1 MTQQAEPVLTVKA
14 LAGYVNADAELDAEF
29 LGMCIEEADALVQKM
44 ITDARDVPG
53 HIVRRAT
60 LEAAADLFMRKNT
73 RTGVP
78 QFDSDYGVPEPFPVL
93 RDPKNSAVVVLRPWL
108 SPPIG

>member
-1 MTQQAEPVLTVKA
+1 MTKDTPKITVKG
-14 LAGYVNADAELDAEF
+14 LAGYVNADEHLDQEF
-29 LGMCIEEADALVQKM
+29 LKQCIEESDALVQRM
-44 ITDARDVPG
+44 ITGTKNVPA
-53 HIVRRAT
+53 HIVSRAI

-93 RDPKNSAVVVLRPWL
+93 RDPKSSALVILRPWL
-108 SPPIG
+108 TPPIG